1 MTKVHRWKEI
11 KKRNRTPEQLEQL
24 ELEIQQELDLM
35 TLKELREASGKTQE
49 EVAELAATT
58 QAQLSRIESR
68 TDHRLSTIRRYVE
81 ALGGELE
88 VSVKIAGKEIRLR
101 NI

>member
-1 MTKVHRWKEI
+1 MGKTHRWQDI
-11 KKRNRTPEQLEQL
+11 KKRGLAPEELEKL

-35 TLKELREASGKTQE
+35 TLKELREASGRTQE

-88 VSVKIAGKEIRLR
+88 VSVKIAGKQIRLR